1 MFTCVI
7 RYKTDPE
14 KMNEFKE
21 YGALWMEL
29 VEKYGGKHHGYF
41 YPPSAAEKTGMPGAA
56 FSFAGMGSEA
66 DENEGFAFFS
76 FDSAEAYDAY
86 REAVTKDEA
95 CIKATEKFTKSP
107 CYTDYERAFLVPS
120 FPNTNQNG

>member
-14 KMNEFKE
+14 KMKEFKE
-21 YGALWMEL
+21 YGTLWMAL

-41 YPPSAAEKTGMPGAA
+41 YPPSATEKTKMPSTV
-56 FSFAGMGSEA
+56 FSFAGMGGDA
-66 DENEGFAFFS
+66 DENDAFAFFS
-76 FDSAEAYDAY
+76 FDSEEAYDAY
-86 REAVTKDEA
+86 REVVSADEI

-107 CYTDYERAFLVPS
+107 CYNDYERAFLVPS
-120 FPNTNQNG
+120 FPDTK